1 MEWCMAVLCMIHT
14 KSNSSYIHLV
24 QIGRFLNLFIL
35 DKEFQGKMIKVMTAS
50 RKVPPGGFGGG
61 RGRGGGG
68 EFGYCRALL
77 HKLTYSFC

>member
-1 MEWCMAVLCMIHT
+1 MKWCMTLLSMIYT
-14 KSNSSYIHLV
+14 KSSSYIHLV
-24 QIGRFLNLFIL
+24 QIRRFLILFIL

-68 EFGYCRALL
+68 KFGYNIVVRCC
-77 HKLTYSFC
+77 TS